1 MKIEQPEIEGTQQPK
16 RDPNEIISL
25 ASLLTTTFDQIES
38 RSMGTSI
45 AGIPTN
51 FYDFDAMTQGLQRG
65 DLIVIGGRPAM
76 GKTSFSLQ
84 MAKNIAQIHSLPVCI
99 FGLEMSREQLSYRL
113 LSMETGI
120 ETGRL
125 RTGRIQADEWAFVGE
140 GINKLGELP
149 IFISDQRNITVKE
162 IIEKSEKIKDEW
174 GKELG
179 LVLIDYL
186 QLMDGPPYETR
197 DEELAKVVIAMKN
210 MAVNLDVPVVL
221 MSQLDRELEFRE
233 NKRPMLSD
241 LRETQAMEEHAD
253 IISMIYRDEYYNP
266 ETIDRGITELITCK
280 HRNGPVGTVKL
291 LFEPQFTRFRNLA
304 A

>member
-1 MKIEQPEIEGTQQPK
+1 MKIEQPEIEETEQPK
-16 RDPNEIISL
+16 RDPNAIIPL
-25 ASLLTTTFDQIES
+25 ASLLTTTFDEIES
-38 RSMGTSI
+38 RAMGTSI
-45 AGIPTN
+45 SGIPTN

-99 FGLEMSREQLSYRL
+99 FGLEMSKEQLSYRL
-113 LSMETGI
+113 LAMETGI
-120 ETGRL
+120 ESERL
-125 RTGRIQADEWAFVGE
+125 RAGRIQADEWEFVGE

-162 IIEKSEKIKDEW
+162 ILEKSENIKEEW

-197 DEELAKVVIAMKN
+197 DEELAKVVIAIKN
-210 MAVNLDVPVVL
+210 MAIKLDVPVVL
-221 MSQLDRELEFRE
+221 MSQLERELEYRE

-266 ETIDRGITELITCK
+266 ETIDRGIT
-280 HRNGPVGTVKL
+280 
-291 LFEPQFTRFRNLA
+291 
-304 A
+304 